1 MWNNIGDRVFCISIK
16 REEASEAVLFNDKI
30 YTKAL
35 ANEETIK
42 LGQLG
47 YQGLNLVTLTF
58 AINNKLITL

>member
-16 REEASEAVLFNDKI
+16 REGATEAVLFNDKI

-35 ANEETIK
+35 ANEEVIK

-47 YQGLNLVTLTF
+47 YKGLNLVTLTY
-58 AINNKLITL
+58 AVNKKLIKL

>member
-16 REEASEAVLFNDKI
+16 REGALETVLFNDKI

-35 ANEETIK
+35 ANTELIA

-47 YQGLNLVTLTF
+47 YKNLNLVTLTF
-58 AINNKLITL
+58 AVNKKLIKL